1 MPFALNDTIS
11 KSPIEG
17 GIEITDQQYA
27 DARAAKLAGREALV
41 IAGELVIRDPAP
53 SPQHAWEGG
62 EWVVPEEP
70 EPDPVDPLTLTLTKR
85 QVNAALILAGHTD
98 PDAFVEGAIDTIAD
112 PTQKALALNDWRFA
126 PYFQRSHP
134 LLNDEDVLAA
144 ASLTPEQ
151 VDGLW
156 AVAST
161 LPA

>member
-1 MPFALNDTIS
+1 MTTIPEYGFFHPELGYWQS
-11 KSPIEG
+11 VGGVLDELMAKAPEGTVQVPIKPG
-17 GIEITDQQYA
+17 A
-27 DARAAKLAGREALV
+27 DHEWDAN
-41 IAGELVIRDPAP
+41 
-53 SPQHAWEGG
+53 SG
-62 EWVVPEEP
+62 EWVYAPPE
-70 EPDPVDPLTLTLTKR
+70 PVDPLTLTLTKR